1 MKTIKVKQLMELLES
16 CNPDAD
22 VFMTSGIGEITDII
36 SVDQPVTDIV
46 IVKNDESIYR
56 CRNIDPIC
64 TKVCYDDPM
73 KFS

>member
-1 MKTIKVKQLMELLES
+1 MELLES

-22 VFMTSGIGEITDII
+22 VFMTAGRGEITDII

-46 IVKNDESIYR
+46 IVKSNESIY
-56 CRNIDPIC
+56 RNIDPINPE
-64 TKVCYDDPM
+64 VCYDDPM